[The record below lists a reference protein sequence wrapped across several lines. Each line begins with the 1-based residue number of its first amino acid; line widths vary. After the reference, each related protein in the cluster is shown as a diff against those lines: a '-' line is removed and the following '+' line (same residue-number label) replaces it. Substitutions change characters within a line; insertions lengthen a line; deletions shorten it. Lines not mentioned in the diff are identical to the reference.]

1 MSDSSV
7 ILRSA
12 TLEDVE
18 SIHTL
23 ISAHVGENRLL
34 PRTPLAIRRSID
46 GWTVAESQTDKKI
59 IGCGTLAPFGK
70 NLSEVRSLVVDTD
83 YQSNGLGSKI
93 VSALLDKAAERN
105 VTTVFTLTTAVAF
118 FERQGF
124 VPTTRRNF
132 PLKIYRDCLRCPVK
146 FRCDEVALV
155 YRNNGSI
162 NQ

>member
-1 MSDSSV
+1 MSNSSV

-34 PRTPLAIRRSID
+34 PRTPLAIRRSIE
-46 GWTVAESQTDKKI
+46 GWIVAEAESDEKI
-59 IGCGTLAPFGK
+59 VGCGTLASFARG
-70 NLSEVRSLVVDTD
+70 LSEVRSLVVDTA

-93 VSALLDKAAERN
+93 VSALLDSAAERN
-105 VTTVFTLTTAVAF
+105 VKTVFTLTTAVAF

-124 VPTTRRNF
+124 VPTSRRNF

-146 FRCDEVALV
+146 FRCDEVAMV
-155 YRNNGSI
+155 YRNHGSK
-162 NQ
+162 Q